1 MKLSVLGSGSEG
13 NSFLFTDTTSAI
25 LVDAGFS
32 AKRIVERLAAQDVRP
47 EDLAGI
53 CLTHEHTDH
62 IRGAGVLARR
72 YDIPLYATA
81 ETFKRSQ
88 GIIGNIPHIH
98 IIENSQE
105 FTIEAFEIRA
115 FTISHDAVDPV
126 GYVIQSQGIRA
137 GICTDIGHATHLV
150 RERLASC
157 HSLILEMNH
166 DVNMLLAGPYPW
178 SLKQRIRSRLGH
190 LSNDDGGQLLSE
202 LWHENLQHV
211 YLAHLSR
218 ENNMPDL
225 AHLVARQT
233 LDRFP
238 EAASTELHIAK
249 QHEPSPL
256 ITIREPSNI
265 LGTKS

>member
-1 MKLSVLGSGSEG
+1 MKLRVLGSGSEG

-72 YDIPLYATA
+72 YDIPIYATA
-81 ETFKRSQ
+81 ETLKRSQ
-88 GIIGNIPHIH
+88 GIIGNIPRVN

-126 GYVIQSQGIRA
+126 GYLIQSQGIRT

-150 RERLASC
+150 RERLAGC
-157 HSLILEMNH
+157 HSLVLEMNH
-166 DVNMLLAGPYPW
+166 DVNMLLAGSYPW
-178 SLKQRIRSRLGH
+178 PLKQRIRSRVGH
-190 LSNDDGGQLLSE
+190 LSNDDGGELLSK
-202 LWHENLQHV
+202 LWNENLQHV
-211 YLAHLSR
+211 FLVHLSK
-218 ENNMPDL
+218 ENNLPEL

-233 LDRFP
+233 LDQFP

-256 ITIREPSNI
+256 VTIHEPSNK
-265 LGTKS
+265 LGIES